1 MHFETGLSSHIFVS
15 SKNSV
20 DGLQNTPSSRPKS
33 DLRSWG
39 LAFCYISMKHEIII
53 IMVTKRK
60 DIVQNGFMLASKQTP
75 ATPSPAPSQKGVKMR
90 SVKFAPKEPSSNN
103 TSKHRGDAQAQVFG
117 TTKGFQNARQGFPN

>member
-33 DLRSWG
+33 DLRSLG

-75 ATPSPAPSQKGVKMR
+75 ATSSPAPSQNGVKMR

-117 TTKGFQNARQGFPN
+117 TTKRIQSARPGPTN